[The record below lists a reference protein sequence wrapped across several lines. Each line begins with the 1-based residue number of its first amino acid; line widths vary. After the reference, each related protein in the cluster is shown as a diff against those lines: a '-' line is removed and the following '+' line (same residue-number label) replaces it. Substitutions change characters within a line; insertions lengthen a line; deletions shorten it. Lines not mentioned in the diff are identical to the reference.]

1 MRATIIVRREGWR
14 ELMGLASLSPPGLI
28 VNHLKG
34 DPAERRVNGWLV
46 GAMLVLNFFMGVASG
61 RA

>member
-1 MRATIIVRREGWR
+1 
-14 ELMGLASLSPPGLI
+14 MGLASLSPPGLI

-34 DPAERRVNGWLV
+34 DPAEHRVNGWLV
-46 GAMLVLNFFMGVASG
+46 GAMLVLNFFMDVASA